1 MAAYVKR
8 TQRRM
13 GDVNKPLII
22 VYDALLSDSKIPV
35 RGSKDGVQTM
45 PAIITHDTFGQDAY
59 ARHFSSIGGTK
70 DEAEAFLLGNQ
81 GPDPLFYS
89 IANPLLSSVHRLGNI
104 MHKEKPN
111 EILVAFKQAIDALD
125 EADRSVGRAYAL
137 GFLGHYVLDS
147 TMHPLVYFHEF
158 QLCDAGEPGL
168 SRADGNEVH
177 AVIES
182 EYDEMVLTVKRG
194 ETVATFNPAVNIL
207 KGSDRMLR
215 IVSLLYANMA
225 FSVFGKIIPRNAFGD
240 SVRCFRLVQHLFHS
254 GSGVKREA
262 IARIEELVRPYSFY
276 RAMSHRADPGGNVRV
291 RQPRARR
298 LGEPLHAR
306 EIGRQLLGPLREGAA
321 AFRRGELAVRRRRLQ
336 RGDGARHH
344 ARPQLLRRAR
354 RGEAAR
360 GGVRARVRQSA
371 FSKNRGLIIS

>member
-137 GFLGHYVLDS
+137 GFLGHYGS
-147 TMHPLVYFHEF
+147 
-158 QLCDAGEPGL
+158 
-168 SRADGNEVH
+168 EVH

-240 SVRCFRLVQHLFHS
+240 AVRCFRLVQHLFHS

-276 RAMSHRADPGGNVRV
+276 RAMSHRAIPAETCAYDNREHAAWENPFTHEKSADSFWDRYEKAQRRFDEVSALFDADSFDAEV
-291 RQPRARR
+291 ARTITR
-298 LGEPLHAR
+298 DLNFSGEPVEAKL
-306 EIGRQLLGPLREGAA
+306 
-321 AFRRGELAVRRRRLQ
+321 LAV
-336 RGDGARHH
+336 
-344 ARPQLLRRAR
+344 
-354 RGEAAR
+354 E
-360 GGVRARVRQSA
+360 
-371 FSKNRGLIIS
+371 

>member
-89 IANPLLSSVHRLGNI
+89 IANPLLSSVHRRGNI

-158 QLCDAGEPGL
+158 QLCDAGEP
-168 SRADGNEVH
+168 
-177 AVIES
+177 
-182 EYDEMVLTVKRG
+182 
-194 ETVATFNPAVNIL
+194 
-207 KGSDRMLR
+207 
-215 IVSLLYANMA
+215 
-225 FSVFGKIIPRNAFGD
+225 
-240 SVRCFRLVQHLFHS
+240 
-254 GSGVKREA
+254 
-262 IARIEELVRPYSFY
+262 
-276 RAMSHRADPGGNVRV
+276 
-291 RQPRARR
+291 
-298 LGEPLHAR
+298 
-306 EIGRQLLGPLREGAA
+306 
-321 AFRRGELAVRRRRLQ
+321 
-336 RGDGARHH
+336 
-344 ARPQLLRRAR
+344 
-354 RGEAAR
+354 
-360 GGVRARVRQSA
+360 
-371 FSKNRGLIIS
+371 

>member
-35 RGSKDGVQTM
+35 RGSKDGVQIM

-111 EILVAFKQAIDALD
+111 EMLIAFKQAIDALD

-240 SVRCFRLVQHLFHS
+240 SARCFRLVQHLFHS

-276 RAMSHRADPGGNVRV
+276 RAMSHRAILAETCAYDNREHAAWENPFTHEKSTDSFWDRYEKA
-291 RQPRARR
+291 QRR
-298 LGEPLHAR
+298 FDEVSTLFDA
-306 EIGRQLLGPLREGAA
+306 
-321 AFRRGELAVRRRRLQ
+321 
-336 RGDGARHH
+336 DGFTA
-344 ARPQLLRRAR
+344 
-354 RGEAAR
+354 EAAR
-360 GGVRARVRQSA
+360 AITRDLN
-371 FSKNRGLIIS
+371 FSGEPVEAKLLAVE

>member
-13 GDVNKPLII
+13 EDVNKPLII

-111 EILVAFKQAIDALD
+111 EILVAFKQAINALD

-168 SRADGNEVH
+168 SRTDGNEVH

-225 FSVFGKIIPRNAFGD
+225 FSVFGKIDPAQRVRRRSALLSPGAASLPFG
-240 SVRCFRLVQHLFHS
+240 LW
-254 GSGVKREA
+254 REA
-262 IARIEELVRPYSFY
+262 RG
-276 RAMSHRADPGGNVRV
+276 HRAHRGVGTPVLVLSRDEPPRDLGGDVRV
-291 RQPRARR
+291 RQP
-298 LGEPLHAR
+298 
-306 EIGRQLLGPLREGAA
+306 
-321 AFRRGELAVRRRRLQ
+321 
-336 RGDGARHH
+336 
-344 ARPQLLRRAR
+344 
-354 RGEAAR
+354 
-360 GGVRARVRQSA
+360 
-371 FSKNRGLIIS
+371 

>member
-1 MAAYVKR
+1 MLLENACSCTVVAYVKR
-8 TQRRM
+8 TQRHGR
-13 GDVNKPLII
+13 DINKSPTI
-22 VYDALLSDSKIPV
+22 VYDALLNNGKIPV
-35 RGSKDGVQTM
+35 REPKDGAQTM

-59 ARHFSSIGGTK
+59 ARHFSTIGGTK

-89 IANPLLSSVHRLGNI
+89 IANPLLAPVHKLGNI

-111 EILVAFKQAIDALD
+111 EILIAFKQAICALD
-125 EADRSVGRAYAL
+125 ETDRSVGRAYAL

-168 SRADGNEVH
+168 SRADGGEVH

-194 ETVATFNPAVNIL
+194 ETVATFNPAANIL

-215 IVSLLYANMA
+215 IVSHMYANMA

-240 SVRCFRLVQHLFHS
+240 AVHCFRLVQRLFHS

-262 IARIEELVRPYSFY
+262 IARIEETVRPYSFY
-276 RAMSHRADPGGNVRV
+276 RAMSHRAILAETCAYDNRERTTWENPFTHEKSTDSFWDRYEKAQRRFDEVSALFDA
-291 RQPRARR
+291 PDFDIAAARAITHD
-298 LGEPLHAR
+298 LNFSGEPVEAK
-306 EIGRQLLGPLREGAA
+306 LLSVE
-321 AFRRGELAVRRRRLQ
+321 
-336 RGDGARHH
+336 
-344 ARPQLLRRAR
+344 
-354 RGEAAR
+354 
-360 GGVRARVRQSA
+360 
-371 FSKNRGLIIS
+371 